1 MRVRMGVAALAAALA
16 LAGSSSADLK
26 RAMAE
31 PNLEKRSQLAL
42 ENAVEAYKSAREAYR
57 KGEKDEVAARIAE
70 IDESVTLAHASLT
83 QTGKDLRRSPKWIKE
98 AEIETRD
105 LMKRLDSFEHEMAFD
120 DRPMLEK
127 VKAKVQQVHDDLLV
141 GLMEGK
147 RK

>member
-1 MRVRMGVAALAAALA
+1 
-16 LAGSSSADLK
+16 
-26 RAMAE
+26 MAE

-42 ENAVEAYKSAREAYR
+42 ENAVEAYKTAREAYR
-57 KGEKDEVAARIAE
+57 KGEKEAVTARIAE
-70 IDESVTLAHASLT
+70 IEESVTLAHTSLT
-83 QTGKDLRRSPKWIKE
+83 QTGKDPRRSPKWFKK

-105 LMKRLDSFEHEMAFD
+105 LMKRLDGFEHEMGFE

-127 VKAKVQQVHDDLLV
+127 VKAKVQEVHDDLLV

>member
-1 MRVRMGVAALAAALA
+1 MRFRTGMAAVAAFVA

-26 RAMAE
+26 RAQAE

-42 ENAVEAYKSAREAYR
+42 ENASEAYKAAREAYR
-57 KGEKDEVAARIAE
+57 KGEQEEVKAHIAE
-70 IDESVTLAHASLT
+70 IEESVTLAHTSLT
-83 QTGKDLRRSPKWIKE
+83 QTGKDPRRNPKWFKK

-105 LMKRLDSFEHEMAFD
+105 LMKRLDAFEHEMSFD
-120 DRPMLEK
+120 NRPMLET
-127 VKAKVQQVHDDLLV
+127 VKAKVQEVHDDLLV